1 NGTLD
6 GTLAL
11 NNANGSYAGVM
22 SGAGGLTVNGGTQT
36 LTGNNSYTGLTTIGS
51 NAGLALGDGG
61 TSGLASGTSAFHN
74 DGVLNVNH
82 SDTVTIGQ
90 VISGAGSL
98 NQIGSGLTVLTGNN
112 SYTGLTTIGSNASLA
127 LGDGGTS
134 GLASG
139 TSAFHNDGVLN
150 VNHSDTV
157 TIGQVIS
164 GAGSLNQIGS
174 GLTVLTGNNSYT
186 GATDVSTGALQVDG
200 DQSGATGVTSVA
212 SGAQLGGAGTI
223 GGNVSIA
230 DNGILSPGD
239 GTHGVGTLTINGN
252 LTLANNAIQNWDLGQ
267 AYAEGGQY
275 NDLVRVKGDMT
286 FGGTLNVTGVA
297 NGTSVVPV
305 DSRNGLGRGVYRI
318 YTYDGALS
326 GAQNGKLGTVDTAPG
341 TSLAL
346 QTSINHQIN
355 LVVSDGTLSFWDG

>member
-1 NGTLD
+1 
-6 GTLAL
+6 
-11 NNANGSYAGVM
+11 
-22 SGAGGLTVNGGTQT
+22 
-36 LTGNNSYTGLTTIGS
+36 
-51 NAGLALGDGG
+51 
-61 TSGLASGTSAFHN
+61 
-74 DGVLNVNH
+74 
-82 SDTVTIGQ
+82 
-90 VISGAGSL
+90 
-98 NQIGSGLTVLTGNN
+98 
-112 SYTGLTTIGSNASLA
+112 
-127 LGDGGTS
+127 
-134 GLASG
+134 
-139 TSAFHNDGVLN
+139 
-150 VNHSDTV
+150 
-157 TIGQVIS
+157 
-164 GAGSLNQIGS
+164 NQIGS

-200 DQSGATGVTSVA
+200 DQSGATGATSVA